1 MANKIIYF
9 LGVLISSLLISS
21 GAYAAVDIEV
31 AYIFNTFSF
40 LVCAFLVMWMAA
52 GFCMLES
59 GLVTTK
65 SVSTIAAKNIGKFA
79 IVSVMFYL
87 VGYNLG
93 YGDSENPYFGSFEIW
108 TDNSSLETG
117 YSDYSD
123 WLFQTLFVCATCSIV
138 SGAVAERIKIWPFF
152 IFSAILGGFIYPIQM
167 SWEWGGGWLDSLG
180 FADFAGSTLVHAC
193 GGAAALA
200 GIMILGP
207 RLGRF
212 TDDGSPQNMAP
223 FAASSIPLVTL
234 GTFILWMGWYGFN
247 GIDPRFFAEQF
258 AYFLTIVAGLYF
270 IYLFLF
276 AGLNASERKNLI
288 LLFLL
293 FIGAAAFWSGFDQS
307 AGSLNIFARDYTDLS
322 VAGYK
327 IPVGWLQFANPIIV
341 VLFAPIFAGIW
352 AQLARKNLDPS
363 LPFKFAIGLLFMALS
378 FFVMIIAVN
387 LAIESSPVGMQWL
400 LLTYLF
406 QTWGELALSPIGLS
420 AFSRYG
426 PKRYMGQMF
435 GLWFLASAIGGVL
448 AGLLGGEALDGGLET
463 ISPVFEFM
471 IQYYLV
477 IAVAL
482 IALSFVI
489 KTAKE

>member
-9 LGVLISSLLISS
+9 IGVLISSLLISS
-21 GAYAAVDIEV
+21 GTYAAVDIEV

-93 YGDSENPYFGSFEIW
+93 YGDADNPYFGSFKIW

-167 SWEWGGGWLDSLG
+167 SWEWGAGWLDSLG

-200 GIMILGP
+200 GVMILGP

-247 GIDPRFFAEQF
+247 GGSQLALGSFEDSTAMSRIFMNTQLAACGGCIAGAVITRILGGKTDIIMMLNGA
-258 AYFLTIVAGLYF
+258 LAGLVS
-270 IYLFLF
+270 ITAEPLMP
-276 AGLNASERKNLI
+276 SP
-288 LLFLL
+288 LLSII
-293 FIGAAAFWSGFDQS
+293 IG
-307 AGSLNIFARDYTDLS
+307 
-322 VAGYK
+322 
-327 IPVGWLQFANPIIV
+327 
-341 VLFAPIFAGIW
+341 
-352 AQLARKNLDPS
+352 
-363 LPFKFAIGLLFMALS
+363 
-378 FFVMIIAVN
+378 
-387 LAIESSPVGMQWL
+387 
-400 LLTYLF
+400 
-406 QTWGELALSPIGLS
+406 
-420 AFSRYG
+420 
-426 PKRYMGQMF
+426 
-435 GLWFLASAIGGVL
+435 AIGGVIMYFGTNFL
-448 AGLLGGEALDGGLET
+448 EKMKLDDVVGAIPVHMFAGIFGTLIVPISNPDTSFIIQLLGVGSVC
-463 ISPVFEFM
+463 IFVFVMSYICF
-471 IQYYLV
+471 
-477 IAVAL
+477 
-482 IALSFVI
+482 SVI
-489 KTAKE
+489 KSTIGLRISDEAEKLGTDKAEVGVMAYSIRD

>member
-9 LGVLISSLLISS
+9 IGVLISSLLISS
-21 GAYAAVDIEV
+21 GTYAAVDIEV

-93 YGDSENPYFGSFEIW
+93 YGNADNPYFGSFKIW

-200 GIMILGP
+200 GVMILGP

-247 GIDPRFFAEQF
+247 GGSQLALGSFEDATAMSRIFMNTQLAACGGCIAGAVITRILGGKTDIIMMLNGA
-258 AYFLTIVAGLYF
+258 LAGLVS
-270 IYLFLF
+270 ITAEPLMP
-276 AGLNASERKNLI
+276 SP
-288 LLFLL
+288 LLSII
-293 FIGAAAFWSGFDQS
+293 IG
-307 AGSLNIFARDYTDLS
+307 
-322 VAGYK
+322 
-327 IPVGWLQFANPIIV
+327 
-341 VLFAPIFAGIW
+341 
-352 AQLARKNLDPS
+352 
-363 LPFKFAIGLLFMALS
+363 
-378 FFVMIIAVN
+378 
-387 LAIESSPVGMQWL
+387 
-400 LLTYLF
+400 
-406 QTWGELALSPIGLS
+406 
-420 AFSRYG
+420 
-426 PKRYMGQMF
+426 
-435 GLWFLASAIGGVL
+435 AIGGVIMYFGTNFL
-448 AGLLGGEALDGGLET
+448 EKMKLDDVVGAIPVHMFAGIFGTLIVPISNPDTSFIIQLLGVGSVC
-463 ISPVFEFM
+463 IFVFVMSYICF
-471 IQYYLV
+471 
-477 IAVAL
+477 
-482 IALSFVI
+482 SVI
-489 KTAKE
+489 KSTIGLRISDEAEKLGTDKAEVGVMAYSIRD

>member
-1 MANKIIYF
+1 MANKIFYF
-9 LGVLISSLLISS
+9 TGFLICSLLISS
-21 GAYAAVDIEV
+21 GVYAAVDIEV

-93 YGDSENPYFGSFEIW
+93 YGDADNPYFGSFAVW
-108 TDNSSLETG
+108 SDNSSLETG

-152 IFSAILGGFIYPIQM
+152 IFSAILGGFIYRIQM

-200 GIMILGP
+200 GVMVLGP

-212 TDDGSPQNMAP
+212 TDDGSPQNMTP

-247 GIDPRFFAEQF
+247 GGSQLALGSFEDSTAMSKIFMNTQLAACGGCIAGAVITRILGGKTDIIMMLNGA
-258 AYFLTIVAGLYF
+258 LAGLVS
-270 IYLFLF
+270 ITAEPLMPSPML
-276 AGLNASERKNLI
+276 SI
-288 LLFLL
+288 V
-293 FIGAAAFWSGFDQS
+293 IG
-307 AGSLNIFARDYTDLS
+307 
-322 VAGYK
+322 
-327 IPVGWLQFANPIIV
+327 
-341 VLFAPIFAGIW
+341 
-352 AQLARKNLDPS
+352 
-363 LPFKFAIGLLFMALS
+363 
-378 FFVMIIAVN
+378 
-387 LAIESSPVGMQWL
+387 
-400 LLTYLF
+400 
-406 QTWGELALSPIGLS
+406 
-420 AFSRYG
+420 
-426 PKRYMGQMF
+426 
-435 GLWFLASAIGGVL
+435 AIGGVIMYFGTHFL
-448 AGLLGGEALDGGLET
+448 EKMKLDDVVGAIPVHMFAGIFGTLVVPISNPDTSFAIQLLGVGSVCVFVFLISYLCLSIIKSTIGLRISDEAEKLGTDKAEVGVMAYS
-463 ISPVFEFM
+463 IRD
-471 IQYYLV
+471 
-477 IAVAL
+477 
-482 IALSFVI
+482 
-489 KTAKE
+489 

>member
-9 LGVLISSLLISS
+9 IGVLISSLLISS
-21 GAYAAVDIEV
+21 GTYAAVDIEV

-79 IVSVMFYL
+79 IVSVMFYI

-93 YGDSENPYFGSFEIW
+93 YGDSDNPYFGSFEIW

-152 IFSAILGGFIYPIQM
+152 IFSAILGGFIYPVQM

-247 GIDPRFFAEQF
+247 GGSQLALGSFEDSTAMSRIFMNTQLAACGGCIAGAVITRILGGKTDIIMMLNGA
-258 AYFLTIVAGLYF
+258 LAGLVS
-270 IYLFLF
+270 ITAEPLMPSPML
-276 AGLNASERKNLI
+276 SI
-288 LLFLL
+288 
-293 FIGAAAFWSGFDQS
+293 FIG
-307 AGSLNIFARDYTDLS
+307 
-322 VAGYK
+322 
-327 IPVGWLQFANPIIV
+327 
-341 VLFAPIFAGIW
+341 
-352 AQLARKNLDPS
+352 
-363 LPFKFAIGLLFMALS
+363 
-378 FFVMIIAVN
+378 
-387 LAIESSPVGMQWL
+387 
-400 LLTYLF
+400 
-406 QTWGELALSPIGLS
+406 
-420 AFSRYG
+420 
-426 PKRYMGQMF
+426 
-435 GLWFLASAIGGVL
+435 AIGGVIMYFGTNFL
-448 AGLLGGEALDGGLET
+448 ERMKLDDVVGAIPVHMFAGIFGTLVVP
-463 ISPVFEFM
+463 ISNPDTSFLIQLIGVGSVCIFVFIISYVCM
-471 IQYYLV
+471 Y
-477 IAVAL
+477 
-482 IALSFVI
+482 VI
-489 KTAKE
+489 KSTIGLRISNEAEKLGTDKAEIGVMAYSIRD